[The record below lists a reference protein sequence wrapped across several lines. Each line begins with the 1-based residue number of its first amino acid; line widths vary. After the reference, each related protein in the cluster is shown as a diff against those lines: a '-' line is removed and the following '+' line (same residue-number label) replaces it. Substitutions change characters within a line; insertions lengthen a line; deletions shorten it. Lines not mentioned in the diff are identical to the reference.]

1 VLRVATGGEAS
12 EPPDLTEEAA
22 RTIRAQRLTRSGAL
36 LGITEWDWLAEPGR
50 WIDEGSAAGTAG
62 DLGETGAAGT
72 AGGSRAP
79 DAGGA
84 PSEDAGGGEPRG
96 TVSRSLSQSPVEE
109 VAGEVH
115 RSLVVVRPE
124 LVLSV
129 GLDGLTGHPDHVAI
143 ARAVQRACRRVPG
156 LEGRV
161 WGARV
166 RARDVLAAQELLG
179 ELAPGRPVGSGRV
192 VGCSSDTSLRE
203 FGGGSESRRRAALDE
218 YADGLGSWP
227 LAQVLAERVRLGDSV
242 LLRAVFD
249 VSTWTTDFCEP
260 L

>member
-1 VLRVATGGEAS
+1 MPTALVIHAHPDDEVFATGAATIGLAEAGWHVVLRVATGGEAS
-12 EPPDLTEEAA
+12 EAPDLTEEAA
-22 RTIRAQRLTRSGAL
+22 RTIRSQRLTRSCAL

-50 WIDEGSAAGTAG
+50 WIDEGNAAG
-62 DLGETGAAGT
+62 DPGERGSRRL
-72 AGGSRAP
+72 GGSAV
-79 DAGGA
+79 A
-84 PSEDAGGGEPRG
+84 
-96 TVSRSLSQSPVEE
+96 E
-109 VAGEVH
+109 VAAEVD
-115 RSLVVVRPE
+115 RSLVAVRPE

-129 GLDGLTGHPDHVAI
+129 GLDGLTGHPDHVVMA
-143 ARAVQRACRRVPG
+143 AAVQRACRRVPG

-166 RARDVLAAQELLG
+166 RARDVVTAQELLG

-192 VGCSSDTSLRE
+192 VGCSSDTPLRE

-227 LAQVLAERVRLGDSV
+227 LAQVLAERTRLGDSV
-242 LLRAVFD
+242 LLRAVLD
-249 VSTWTTDFCEP
+249 VSTWTADLCEP